1 MSANASSLEKKL
13 ENAARLRT
21 WKFQT
26 NLSQVPVNQ
35 FGKAARKT
43 ICAMLKIPTSTV
55 QTNDELFKL
64 FKTLDDEL
72 DEWRKQPN
80 RKRVSKKS
88 LTAELQDE
96 CRTLRSALA
105 EQGTAMK
112 LLQYLEDNGI
122 SLRAEP
128 ISRP

>member
-1 MSANASSLEKKL
+1 MSANASSIEKKL

-21 WKFQT
+21 WMSQNKI
-26 NLSQVPVNQ
+26 NQVPVNQ

-43 ICAMLKIPTSTV
+43 ICQMLKIPTSTV
-55 QTNDELFKL
+55 GTNDELFNL

-72 DEWRKQPN
+72 EEWRKQPN
-80 RKRVSKKS
+80 RKRVSKTS
-88 LTAELQDE
+88 LTVELQDE
-96 CRTLRSALA
+96 CRALRSALV

-112 LLQYLEDNGI
+112 LLQYLEDYGA
-122 SLRAEP
+122 SLRAES